1 MNLSWTAAISPSI
14 EQYNVYHTDGENK
27 TVYSISNTVSYGGG
41 KKSTKYT
48 YFTRPI
54 ESTNI
59 VFEIRN
65 IILEDAGYYNAG
77 TSSDAAWSGGG
88 VVLIVRGKM
97 CLLISCFAF

>member
-14 EQYNVYHTDGENK
+14 EQYNIYHTDRENK
-27 TVYSISNTVSYGGG
+27 TVYSISNRVSYGGG

-48 YFTRPI
+48 YLTRPI

-65 IILEDAGYYNAG
+65 IIREDAGYYNAG
-77 TSSDAAWSGGG
+77 TSSDAAWSGEG
-88 VVLIVRGKM
+88 VILIVRGKM